1 MSRTDYVTLGI
12 VAVCIVALAFLI
24 YKMVNL
30 NQDPKPEEDQLEQ
43 YLQADTLATQE
54 AYVPEEQDTIDFE
67 PEESII
73 NEEEQD
79 EEEISSI
86 DDYPKAKPEASSGDY
101 LVIAGS
107 FRQRMNAELQATRL
121 RNMGFNN
128 ARIEL
133 FNRGAYAVVL
143 VDRFSEIADA
153 QTLANELSAK
163 GVEARIQKKRR

>member
-30 NQDPKPEEDQLEQ
+30 DKEPKPEEDQLEQ

-54 AYVPEEQDTIDFE
+54 AYIPEEQDTIEYE
-67 PEESII
+67 PEARII
-73 NEEEQD
+73 DEEVQD

-86 DDYPKAKPEASSGDY
+86 DDYPESGPKASSGDY

-107 FRQRMNAELQATRL
+107 FRQRMNAELQAARL
-121 RNMGFNN
+121 RKMGFNQ
-128 ARIEL
+128 ARMEL
-133 FNRGAYAVVL
+133 FNRGAFAVVL
-143 VDRFSEIADA
+143 VDRFSNLAEA
-153 QTLANELSAK
+153 QTLVNTLAAK
-163 GVEARIQKKRR
+163 GVEARIQKKRG